1 MRAFLR
7 SFWRGLLSDLGLQRA
22 SLRHFPYDEEILQ
35 AVRAL
40 AMREQLSE
48 AEVTARLL
56 SQALAQKGENEAM
69 QRCWG
74 SLSDREQ
81 QVAALTCLNYT
92 NRQIAARLGIAPTT
106 VATHV
111 RNALYKFN
119 LHSKVELRQALSNW
133 DFSAWRDGR

>member
-1 MRAFLR
+1 MRDFLR
-7 SFWRGLLSDLGLQRA
+7 SLWQGLLSDLGLQRA
-22 SLRHFPYDEEILQ
+22 SLRRFPYDEEILQ

-56 SQALAQKGENEAM
+56 SQALAQKDENEAM
-69 QRCWG
+69 QHCWG

-111 RNALYKFN
+111 RNVLYKFN

>member
-1 MRAFLR
+1 MRDFLR
-7 SFWRGLLSDLGLQRA
+7 SLWQGLLSDLGLQRA
-22 SLRHFPYDEEILQ
+22 SLRRFPYDEEILQ

-56 SQALAQKGENEAM
+56 SQALAQKDENEAM

-111 RNALYKFN
+111 RNVLYKFN
-119 LHSKVELRQALSNW
+119 LHSKVDLRQALSNW

>member
-7 SFWRGLLSDLGLQRA
+7 SFWRSLLSDLGLRRT

-48 AEVTARLL
+48 AEVTTRLL
-56 SQALAQKGENEAM
+56 SQALAQKDENEAM

-81 QVAALTCLNYT
+81 QIAALTCLNYT

-111 RNALYKFN
+111 RNVLYKFN
-119 LHSKVELRQALSNW
+119 LHSKAELRQALSNW